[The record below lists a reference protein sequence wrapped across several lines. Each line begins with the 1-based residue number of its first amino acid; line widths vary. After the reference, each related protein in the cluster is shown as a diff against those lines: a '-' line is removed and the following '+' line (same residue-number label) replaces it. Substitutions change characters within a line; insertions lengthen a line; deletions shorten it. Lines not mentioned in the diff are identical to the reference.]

1 MDNCLKELIEV
12 ITITGKGTT
21 KKEAVEKAFSN
32 LQKEVFKKVP
42 DPIIHMVPNK
52 VIFRDVRETEK
63 DEAFLYVF
71 MKRTTTTFEVTI
83 DVEVTIKY
91 IEL

>member
-1 MDNCLKELIEV
+1 MENSLKEKIEV
-12 ITITGKGTT
+12 ITISGKGLT
-21 KKEAVEKAFSN
+21 KKEAVEKAFAS
-32 LQKEVFKKVP
+32 LQKEVFKKVKE
-42 DPIIHMVPNK
+42 PIIHMVPNK
-52 VIFRDVRETEK
+52 VIYRNVEETEK

-71 MKRTTTTFEVTI
+71 MKRVTTTFNVTI